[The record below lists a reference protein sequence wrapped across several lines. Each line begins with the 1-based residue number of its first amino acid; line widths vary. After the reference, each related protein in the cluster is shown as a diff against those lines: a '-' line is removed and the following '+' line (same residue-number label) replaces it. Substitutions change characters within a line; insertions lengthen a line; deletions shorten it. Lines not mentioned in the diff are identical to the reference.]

1 MKGHIESRLKHL
13 YSGEFF
19 AVISFVILSVLMN
32 HNYPDLQLY
41 SLFSFWTAFLLLE
54 FLLLQGSMYWYI
66 KLKRF
71 KNEKTFITPE
81 NVVYKLIKLRKINLL
96 LIALP
101 LFAFTYDLLRLQS
114 PLPVGGL
121 FITLFIYL
129 FAILEYI
136 NYFYTQLS
144 YDNIADLLYLKRH
157 KVLKQASIK
166 RDINRLLHN
175 NVKKEPQI

>member
-1 MKGHIESRLKHL
+1 LKGHIENRLKFL
-13 YSGEFF
+13 YSGELA
-19 AVISFVILSVLMN
+19 AVISFVILSVLIN
-32 HNYPDLQLY
+32 QNYPDLKLY

-54 FLLLQGSMYWYI
+54 FLLLQGTMYWYT

-71 KNEKTFITPE
+71 RNEKTFITPE
-81 NVVYKLIKLRKINLL
+81 KVVYKLIKLRKINLL
-96 LIALP
+96 LISIP
-101 LFAFTYDLLRLQS
+101 LFALIYDFLRLQS

-121 FITLFIYL
+121 LIALFIYL

-144 YDNIADLLYLKRH
+144 YDNISDLRYLKQQRA
-157 KVLKQASIK
+157 LKQSSIK

-175 NVKKEPQI
+175 NVKKNL

>member
-1 MKGHIESRLKHL
+1 LKRHIEKRLKYL
-13 YSGEFF
+13 YSGELL
-19 AVISFVILSVLMN
+19 AVISFVILSVLLH
-32 HNYPDLQLY
+32 HNYPDLKLY

-71 KNEKTFITPE
+71 RNEKTYITPI
-81 NVVYKLIKLRKINLL
+81 NVVNRLIILRKTDLL
-96 LIALP
+96 LIAIP
-101 LFAFTYDLLRLQS
+101 LMAFIYDLLRLQS

-121 FITLFIYL
+121 FIALFIYL

-144 YDNIADLLYLKRH
+144 YDNISDLRYLKQR
-157 KVLKQASIK
+157 KALKQASIK
-166 RDINRLLHN
+166 RDINRLLQN
-175 NVKKEPQI
+175 NVKKNL